1 MESFDRPGEMAF
13 SSLEPHDILL
23 VDDSQAD
30 ARIFETAL
38 RDASSRARTYW
49 IATGHE
55 AVEFLEQRGRFQ
67 NAGPIKIVVLDLH
80 LPGQDGFETLRRIKS
95 DANLARTPVIVLSTS
110 TAQHEIDLAYSLG
123 ANAFFRKPITLERY
137 IDLVRAL
144 AQHWLDLARLPSPG
158 HQLDMTGEID
168 HDESFRRGIEEDRS

>member
-1 MESFDRPGEMAF
+1 MAF
-13 SSLEPHDILL
+13 SGLEAHDILL
-23 VDDSQAD
+23 VDDSEAD

-49 IATGHE
+49 VATGAE
-55 AVEFLEQRGRFQ
+55 ALEFLEQRGRFRK
-67 NAGPIKIVVLDLH
+67 AGPVKVVILDLH
-80 LPGQDGFETLRRIKS
+80 LPGQNGFETLRQIKS

-137 IDLVRAL
+137 VELVRTL
-144 AQHWLDLARLPSPG
+144 AQHWLDLARLPTAASSLNIAG
-158 HQLDMTGEID
+158 DLNA
-168 HDESFRRGIEEDRS
+168 DESFRGGFEEERY